1 MNRSSPLAR
10 LTPQSP
16 ARPGSAP
23 QDLDTLL
30 LDLRLPLDA
39 GSLADATR
47 RLVAACPSPPL
58 PGAGHTLARWQFL
71 AVLAGRD
78 LSLAK
83 IYEAH
88 ADALAILAEL
98 GPRTRTASD
107 APFEATAAAIATTSD
122 EAIWA
127 VWAARSPRNEVR
139 FAAREGAQVKLSGTK
154 AWCSGAPFVTH
165 ALVTCADADGGDWL
179 AALPM
184 DQPGVAVSARGWEAV
199 GMEATQSVE
208 VDLADARATL
218 IGECG
223 AYVQRDGFW
232 HGGAGIAA
240 CWHGAAAA
248 LAARLRDAAQRR
260 DDAHLRAHLGAADAA
275 LAASRALLRESARA
289 IDAAPHAHAA
299 LLAMRTRA
307 AVESAVDTTLR
318 ACARGLGAAPLCR
331 DRWFARMA
339 ADLPVFVRQSHAEAD
354 LAALAAAVVSA
365 NEDWRL

>member
-1 MNRSSPLAR
+1 MNRFSPLAR
-10 LTPQSP
+10 LMPKSP
-16 ARPGSAP
+16 TRHEPAP
-23 QDLDTLL
+23 QDLDALL
-30 LDLRLPLDA
+30 PDLRLPLDA
-39 GSLADATR
+39 GSLPDATR

-71 AVLAGRD
+71 AALAGRD

-88 ADALAILAEL
+88 ADALAIQAEL
-98 GPRTRTASD
+98 CPRARTASD
-107 APFEATAAAIATTSD
+107 APLDATAAAITTTGD

-139 FAAREGAQVKLSGTK
+139 FAARAGNDVTLSGTK

-165 ALVTCADADGGDWL
+165 ALVTCVDADGGDWL

-184 DQPGVAVSARGWEAV
+184 DQPGVTVSARGWEAV

-248 LAARLRDAAQRR
+248 LAARLRDTAQRR

-307 AVESAVDTTLR
+307 AVESAVDITVR

>member
-1 MNRSSPLAR
+1 MNRFSPLAR
-10 LTPQSP
+10 LMPKSP
-16 ARPGSAP
+16 ARHGPAP
-23 QDLDTLL
+23 QDLDALVQ
-30 LDLRLPLDA
+30 DLRLPLDA
-39 GSLADATR
+39 GSLAHATR
-47 RLVAACPSPPL
+47 RLVAACPSLPL

-71 AVLAGRD
+71 AALAGRD

-98 GPRTRTASD
+98 GPRARTASD
-107 APFEATAAAIATTSD
+107 APFDAAAAITTPSD

-165 ALVTCADADGGDWL
+165 ALVTCVDADGGDWL

-184 DQPGVAVSARGWEAV
+184 DQPGVTVSARGWEAV

-218 IGECG
+218 VGECG

-289 IDAAPHAHAA
+289 IDVAPHAHAA

-307 AVESAVDTTLR
+307 AVESAVDVTVR